1 MLTEYEA
8 WETEDG
14 AVMFP
19 SVQLNS
25 MHTNSAVRLTR
36 HLYTFEAATG
46 EEAAAIYSLRMGFGP
61 HTPVGSPQP
70 CPKCGAWF
78 YPQGS
83 GECWRCGKIC

>member
-1 MLTEYEA
+1 MRRKHEA

-14 AVMFP
+14 TAFFSSDNAASIHGNPAMK
-19 SVQLNS
+19 L
-25 MHTNSAVRLTR
+25 VRKLFD
-36 HLYTFEAATG
+36 LEAETG
-46 EEAAAIYSLRMGFGP
+46 EEASSIYNLRMGFGP
-61 HTPVGSPQP
+61 YIPMGEPEP